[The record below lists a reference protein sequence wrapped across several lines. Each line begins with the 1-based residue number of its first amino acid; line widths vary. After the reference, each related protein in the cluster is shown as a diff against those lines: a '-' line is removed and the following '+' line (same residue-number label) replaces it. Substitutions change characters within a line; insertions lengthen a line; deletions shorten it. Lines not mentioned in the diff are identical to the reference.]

1 MSDFEGLTPEEL
13 DEQTPTELPDRED
26 LSIISANLVG
36 PVHPALASVV
46 PDDTLASSD
55 QPIDAVEPDAG

>member
-1 MSDFEGLTPEEL
+1 MSELEGLTPEEL
-13 DEQTPTELPDRED
+13 DEQTPTELPDREA

-36 PVHPALASVV
+36 PVHPAMASVV
-46 PDDTLASSD
+46 PNDTLAPPD